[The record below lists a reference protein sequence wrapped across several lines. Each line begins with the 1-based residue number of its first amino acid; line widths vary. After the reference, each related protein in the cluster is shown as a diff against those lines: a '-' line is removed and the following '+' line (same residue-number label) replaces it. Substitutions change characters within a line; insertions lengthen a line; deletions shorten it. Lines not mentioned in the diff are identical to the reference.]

1 MHDALGKGTVL
12 GYCTNVHAGATWER
26 TRSNLRTHAVAVKQ
40 RVSPDGPMGVGLWLS
55 ADAARAVLEAG
66 AQESLR
72 DFLGAEGLLAYTFN
86 GFPWGDFHQP
96 IVKHRVYAPD
106 WSDPGRVAYTRDL
119 IAILACLLPEDS
131 LEGSISTLGVGW
143 HSIGAE
149 EESLRRAVENLLG
162 VAAHLKRLEDSTG
175 VLIHLDL
182 EPEPGCY
189 LQRGSDVV
197 AFFSR
202 HLIPGSRGIDIAR
215 YLRVCHDVC
224 HAAVMFE
231 EPEELFGLYDAAGI
245 AIGKVQISSGLRVR
259 FDDLDE
265 SDRGRALR
273 QLGGFCEPRYLHQT
287 VIRRRDGVVFHED
300 LPDALAAS
308 EPAGEW
314 RVHFHVPI
322 NLDRIDLLGTTQ
334 LEIGRSI
341 ELLRDRGVRHWE
353 VETYAWDVLPPPL
366 GVDIL
371 ADGIARELDWLLE
384 RSGDS
389 TVLQGLG
396 R

>member
-1 MHDALGKGTVL
+1 M
-12 GYCTNVHAGATWER
+12 
-26 TRSNLRTHAVAVKQ
+26 
-40 RVSPDGPMGVGLWLS
+40 
-55 ADAARAVLEAG
+55 LEAG

-143 HSIGAE
+143 NSIGAE

-231 EPEELFGLYDAAGI
+231 EPEELFGLYDDAGI

-259 FDDLDE
+259 FDDLDD

-287 VIRRRDGVVFHED
+287 VVRRRDGVVFHED

>member
-72 DFLGAEGLLAYTFN
+72 DFLEAEGLLAYTFN

-143 HSIGAE
+143 NSIGAE

-259 FDDLDE
+259 FDDLDD

-287 VIRRRDGVVFHED
+287 VVRRRDGVVFHED

-334 LEIGRSI
+334 REISRSI

-389 TVLQGLG
+389 IVLQGLG